1 LKRLFILQGLL
12 LQSLFLSSTEFESL
26 DNILS
31 YNLDK
36 PLIVGFS
43 HGRFD
48 ESLDLLNYGDKLT
61 STKPKKAISDT
72 FFLSYKLRGFKLSF
86 ESLESSGLVERG
98 SQPKYLETDVQGDSF
113 YLSYNIYQTD
123 KNNFEFGLFT
133 KEENQ
138 DPVTIDCYAFGSTV
152 IGGSCTEAKLR
163 VLNSAIYKSTGEL
176 EYEPVLKTEGESSSN
191 GLYLRISPKQLSLF
205 DFTHTFSY
213 KTSDI
218 RQNYDSAILNTTDS
232 FIRGLTIDGNN
243 AGILLDNFKEEL
255 PQKTPWEEN
264 TFKYSISNLLP
275 IGDNLGLSAMY
286 SFIKIKRNNYLPNP
300 FKEDFTKNHLLDLSL
315 FYKVNNYGIVYLKL
329 SAASNY
335 LLGENPLAYN
345 RKSSHL
351 FDHPYGQLNAGLIIN
366 F

>member
-1 LKRLFILQGLL
+1 MKRLFILQGLL
-12 LQSLFLSSTEFESL
+12 LQSLWLGSTEFESI

-61 STKPKKAISDT
+61 STKPKRAISDT
-72 FFLSYKLRGFKLSF
+72 LFFSYKFREFKFSF
-86 ESLESSGLVERG
+86 ESLESSGLVERA
-98 SQPKYLETDVQGDSF
+98 SQPTSLETDVQGDAF

-123 KNNFEFGLFT
+123 KNNFEFGLFA

-163 VLNSAIYKSTGEL
+163 VLNSAIYKSSGEL
-176 EYEPVLKTEGESSSN
+176 VYEPVLKTEGRSSSN
-191 GLYLRISPKQLSLF
+191 GLYLRISSKQLSLF

-218 RQNYDSAILNTTDS
+218 SQNYDSAILNTTDS

-243 AGILLDNFKEEL
+243 AGILLDNFKKEL
-255 PQKTPWEEN
+255 PQRTPWEEN
-264 TFKYSISNLLP
+264 TFKYSISNLIP
-275 IGDNLGLSAMY
+275 IGDKLGLSTMY
-286 SFIKIKRNNYLPNP
+286 SLIKVKRKGYTSNP
-300 FKEDFTKNHLLDLSL
+300 TKKDFTKNHLLDVSL
-315 FYKVNNYGIVYLKL
+315 FYKVNSYGILYIKL
-329 SAASNY
+329 SASSNY

-351 FDHPYGQLNAGLIIN
+351 FDHPYGQLNAGLILN

>member
-12 LQSLFLSSTEFESL
+12 LQSLLLSSTEFESI

-31 YNLDK
+31 NNFDK
-36 PLIVGFS
+36 PLIVGYS

-48 ESLDLLNYGDKLT
+48 ESLDLLNYADKLT
-61 STKPKKAISDT
+61 STKPKKATSDT
-72 FFLSYKLRGFKLSF
+72 LFLSYKLKGFKFSYESF
-86 ESLESSGLVERG
+86 QSSGVVERA
-98 SQPKYLETDVQGDSF
+98 SQPLSLDTNVKGGAF
-113 YLSYNIYQTD
+113 YLSYHVYETD

-133 KEENQ
+133 QEENQ

-163 VLNSAIYKSTGEL
+163 VLNSAIYKSSGEL
-176 EYEPVLKTEGESSSN
+176 VYEPVLKTEGQSSSN

-218 RQNYDSAILNTTDS
+218 SQNYDSAILNTTDS
-232 FIRGLTIDGNN
+232 FIRGLTIDGSN
-243 AGILLDNFKEEL
+243 AGNLLDNFKQEL

-264 TFKYSISNLLP
+264 TFKYSISNLVS

-286 SFIKIKRNNYLPNP
+286 SFIKVKRNSYLSNPN
-300 FKEDFTKNHLLDLSL
+300 KEDFTKNHLLDLSL

-329 SAASNY
+329 SASSNY

-351 FDHPYGQLNAGLIIN
+351 FDHPYGQLNAGLILN